1 MGIRTEDCIACGQCV
16 EVCEFKAL
24 YFVSTHG
31 YAQVKFDP
39 KKCVQCGDCLKVDCP
54 GDCIF

>member
-1 MGIRTEDCIACGQCV
+1 MGIRTEDCISCGQCV

-31 YAQVKFDP
+31 YAKPVMTVFLLDKANQKM
-39 KKCVQCGDCLKVDCP
+39 L
-54 GDCIF
+54 